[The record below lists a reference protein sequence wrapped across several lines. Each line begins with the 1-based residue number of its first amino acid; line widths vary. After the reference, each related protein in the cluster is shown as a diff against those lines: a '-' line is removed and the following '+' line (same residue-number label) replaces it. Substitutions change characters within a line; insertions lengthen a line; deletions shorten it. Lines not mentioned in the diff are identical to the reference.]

1 MKHYCRES
9 GEQDLTIGCEDC
21 QKHFDGAKS
30 YCGKCWKIVSNKVY
44 LAKNSEHVLG
54 TCNQKHSIPKSIYK
68 RTVDVGCKRSSS
80 YYNERWKARQ
90 ARYDRPVDEKLLAE
104 ISLLEEKN
112 RLLRELL
119 ALTGRGGRNG
129 SKQVSG

>member
-1 MKHYCRES
+1 VIDDGTSE
-9 GEQDLTIGCEDC
+9 CEDC

-80 YYNERWKARQ
+80 YYNERWKLRQ
-90 ARYDRPVDEKLLAE
+90 ASYERPVAPDETLLLE
-104 ISLLEEKN
+104 QIRLLEEKN
-112 RLLRELL
+112 RLLRQLL
-119 ALTGRGGRNG
+119 ALGA
-129 SKQVSG
+129 